1 MKRILPFTALLLILA
16 ACKDP
21 SVKYNQI
28 IQNDS
33 DYDVWVRVYERTDS
47 TATVNFTVDSFFV
60 ARKSETIILERNGH
74 KNMSQFQPCKMYLD
88 SIGGRAADTLLFV
101 NKDLNNDSN
110 YQFNEVTKNK
120 KGGGTCE
127 CRVTFKNSDLQ

>member
-1 MKRILPFTALLLILA
+1 MKIILPFVTLLLILA

-21 SVKYNQI
+21 GVKYNQV

-33 DYDVWVRVYERTDS
+33 DYDVWVKVYQQTDS
-47 TATVNFTVDSFFV
+47 VATVFFTVDSFYV

-74 KNMSQFQPCKMYLD
+74 KNMSQFSPCKMYAD
-88 SIGGRAADTLLFV
+88 SMSGHAA
-101 NKDLNNDSN
+101 N
-110 YQFNEVTKNK
+110 YVFTEVSKNK

-127 CRVTFKNSDLQ
+127 CRAIFKNINLD

>member
-1 MKRILPFTALLLILA
+1 MKKILPFITVLLILA

-21 SVKYNQI
+21 SVKYNQV

-33 DYDVWVRVYERTDS
+33 DYDVWVKVYQRTDS
-47 TATVNFTVDSFFV
+47 AATVFFTVDSFFI

-74 KNMSQFQPCKMYLD
+74 KNMSQFGPCKMYAD
-88 SIGGRAADTLLFV
+88 SISGRAEDTLLTL
-101 NKDLNNDSN
+101 NKDLNSGAN
-110 YQFNEVTKNK
+110 YIFTEVSKNK

-127 CRVTFKNSDLQ
+127 CRAVFKNINLN